1 VSSPNIDAVV
11 VGSGPNGLAAAITL
25 AQAGVSV
32 TVLEASVEVGGGAR
46 SRELTVPGVLH
57 DTCSAVH
64 PLGAI
69 SPFFSSLPLAAHGLE
84 WRRPEVDLAHPLD
97 GGREAVLLRALDD
110 TVAGL
115 GPDGEAWRRT
125 FAPIVARFDELAA
138 AVFGP
143 VVRWP
148 DHPVTMA
155 RLGLRVLRSAKGL
168 TRRFRTDEAKAL
180 FAGSAAHAIHP
191 LGRPLTSAAGVLLT
205 AAGHRVGWPV
215 AVGGSQSITD
225 ALASL
230 LGELGGKIE
239 MAIEVKSLAQLS
251 EAKVVLF
258 DTTPAAA
265 ARIVGDKLPGGV
277 RRAFTRY
284 RHGPGAYK
292 LDLAVDGGI
301 PWTASQCRK
310 AGTVHVGGTL
320 ADIAQA
326 EADVH
331 RGRMPERPFVLV
343 AQQYLCDPQRSAGDI
358 HPIWAYAHVPHGFK
372 GDATAAIVDQIE
384 RFAPGTR
391 ERIVAQRVST
401 PGDFAR
407 CNANYPGGDIANGA
421 NGVRQLLF
429 RPRVTTDPYSL
440 GVPGLYLCSAATPP
454 GAGVHGM
461 CGHNAALRALQ
472 ELDALPL

>member
-1 VSSPNIDAVV
+1 VTASNIDAVV

-25 AQAGVSV
+25 AQAGVGV

-46 SRELTVPGVLH
+46 SRELTVPGLLH

-69 SPFFSSLPLAAHGLE
+69 SPFFRSLPLAEHGLA
-84 WRRPEVDLAHPLD
+84 WRRPEVDMAHPLD
-97 GGREAVLLRALDD
+97 GGRAAALLRALDD
-110 TVAGL
+110 TAAGL
-115 GPDGEAWRRT
+115 GPDGDAWRRT
-125 FAPIVARFDELAA
+125 FAPLVARFDELSGSL
-138 AVFGP
+138 FGP

-155 RLGLRVLRSAKGL
+155 RFGLRAARSAKGL
-168 TRRFRTDEAKAL
+168 ARRFRTDEGKAL
-180 FAGSAAHAIHP
+180 FAGSAAHFIRP
-191 LGRPLTSAAGVLLT
+191 LGRPMTSAAGVVLT

-225 ALASL
+225 ALVSL

-239 MAIEVKSLAQLS
+239 TATEVKSMAQLS

-258 DTTPAAA
+258 DTTPSAA
-265 ARIVGDKLPGGV
+265 ARIVGDRLPNRV
-277 RRAFTRY
+277 RRAFTRF
-284 RHGPGAYK
+284 RHGPGSYK

-301 PWTASQCRK
+301 PWTAGQCRR
-310 AGTVHVGGTL
+310 AGTVHVGGTV
-320 ADIAQA
+320 AEIAQA
-326 EADVH
+326 ERDVH
-331 RGRMPERPFVLV
+331 RGRMPERPFVLLS
-343 AQQYLCDPQRSAGDI
+343 QQYLADPQRSVGDV
-358 HPIWAYAHVPHGFK
+358 HPVWAYAHVPHGFM
-372 GDATAAIVDQIE
+372 GDATEAILDQIE

-391 ERIVAQRVST
+391 ERIVGQRVST
-401 PGDFAR
+401 PRDFAR
-407 CNANYPGGDIANGA
+407 CNANYPGGDVANGA
-421 NGVRQLLF
+421 NDLRQVLF

-461 CGHNAALRALQ
+461 CGHNAALRALR
-472 ELDALPL
+472 ELDDLAL